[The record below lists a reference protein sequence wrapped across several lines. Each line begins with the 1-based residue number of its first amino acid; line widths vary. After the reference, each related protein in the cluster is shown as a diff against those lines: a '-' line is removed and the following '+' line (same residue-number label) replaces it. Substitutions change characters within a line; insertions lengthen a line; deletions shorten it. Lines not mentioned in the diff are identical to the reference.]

1 IRRAAS
7 APAAEREQGAWESV
21 RRRCPQL
28 TNNAR
33 ATRGSPLPLGY
44 YSPPKILRFAPQ
56 RMQLWH
62 NRRWIKGVMDA
73 GREIHDVGPDPARAI
88 RSVFYEMEHSE
99 ITGRGY
105 QGYVQVGH

>member
-1 IRRAAS
+1 
-7 APAAEREQGAWESV
+7 
-21 RRRCPQL
+21 
-28 TNNAR
+28 
-33 ATRGSPLPLGY
+33 
-44 YSPPKILRFAPQ
+44 
-56 RMQLWH
+56 MQLWH